1 MWWLLALLGLGS
13 IGLGFVSML
22 NGKTV
27 AILGPREAGK
37 STLVNFL
44 LKGTMSEKYIATGRP
59 TKFTGKKISLQDVNL
74 KVNDIMDVPGDVAS
88 HSDWEQQYNKADI
101 ACYLFDASRLH
112 KRESLY
118 EEAVIR
124 DMRRIGDWIGA
135 RKKANRDVPKFFLV
149 ATHCDL
155 IPEYEALPNSNKTQ
169 FTDKFWRTPIVQKLI
184 NYGGGSQNVKRAAGS
199 LKDMKN
205 TERLV
210 GDVLCQAMQ

>member
-1 MWWLLALLGLGS
+1 MWWLLALLGLAG
-13 IGLGFVSML
+13 IGVGISML
-22 NGKTV
+22 NGKSV

-44 LKGTMSEKYIATGRP
+44 LNGTISEEYIATGRP
-59 TKFTGKKISLQDVNL
+59 TKFTGKKISLQEINL

-88 HSDWEQQYNKADI
+88 HSDWQQQYNKADI

-112 KRESLY
+112 KREARY

-124 DMRRIGDWIGA
+124 DMRRIGDWFGA
-135 RKKANRDVPKFFLV
+135 RKKANKDLPKFFLV

-155 IPEYEALPNSNKTQ
+155 IPEYETLSDKNKTA
-169 FTDKFWRTPIVQKLI
+169 FTDEFWRTPLIQKLI

-199 LKDMKN
+199 LKDLKN
-205 TERLV
+205 SERLV
-210 GDVLCQAMQ
+210 GDILHQAVQ